1 MDYKVEPYYEPEMT
15 NESTPVEDRFAMG
28 AFNNILRQMA
38 EMKRKGV
45 PASEVVSAV
54 IYDAA
59 SEAHKLH
66 RQFPDCDKFRW
77 NRIPFTTADG
87 EKDE

>member
-1 MDYKVEPYYEPEMT
+1 MNYDVEPYYEPEMT
-15 NESTPVEDRFAMG
+15 SESTPVEDRFAMG
-28 AFNNILRQMA
+28 AFNNILRCMS
-38 EMKRKGV
+38 EYRGKGV

-54 IYDAA
+54 IYTAT

-77 NRIPFTTADG
+77 SRIPFTTVDG